1 MRITSPQHYVAA
13 GQGLAIDPLVLE
25 NASRAISQIW
35 ARNINLF
42 PLLTLNHLS
51 VATGL
56 NYGFLRRVV
65 ARKGGPYLYSHF
77 YMRKRVPGRRKV
89 RMISIPAPK
98 LAQCQSWI
106 VRHILKHVPPHS
118 GSYAYHPHSNPVFAA
133 RRHTDAV
140 WLIKVDIQD
149 FFHAINEHAVY
160 RVFRSLGY
168 ASILSLELARLC
180 TMTAERPR
188 QAKDPSARYVS
199 PAVEYYQAPYVGV
212 LPQGAP
218 TSPMLSNL
226 VMRDVDQRLSD
237 LAKESAMRFTR
248 YADDIVFSCADKRLG
263 SSVRLVRNKI
273 LEILNQAGFRPNL
286 RKTVIRGPGD
296 RKVVLG
302 MLVDSAHPRLMKEFK
317 DELRLHIHYLRHP
330 KFGPAHHALARK
342 TSVTSIYH
350 HVLGLIFWARAVEP
364 TYGARLLKEFKL
376 IQWPPITRRDYY
388 ATVRQAGD

>member
-1 MRITSPQHYVAA
+1 M
-13 GQGLAIDPLVLE
+13 
-25 NASRAISQIW
+25 SQIW
-35 ARNINLF
+35 SQNNNLF

-56 NYGFLRRVV
+56 SYGYLRNVV
-65 ARKGGPYLYSHF
+65 ARKAGPYLYSHF

-98 LAQCQSWI
+98 LMQCQSWI
-106 VRHILKHVPPHS
+106 VQNILKHVTPHA

-133 RRHTDAV
+133 RRHTEAV

-168 ASILSLELARLC
+168 AGVLSLELARIC
-180 TMTAERPR
+180 TMAAERPR
-188 QAKDPSARYVS
+188 HAKYSSTRYTS
-199 PAVEYYQAPYVGV
+199 SAVEYYQTPLVGI

-226 VMRDVDQRLSD
+226 VMRDVDQELTE
-237 LAKESAMRFTR
+237 LAAMSGMRFTR
-248 YADDIVFSCADKRLG
+248 YADDIVFSCTDKRSG
-263 SSVRLVRNKI
+263 SAVRLLRNKI
-273 LEILNQAGFRPNL
+273 LKILNQAGFRPNL
-286 RKTVIRGPGD
+286 RKTNIRGPGD

-302 MLVDSAHPRLMKEFK
+302 LLVDGAQPRLAKEFK
-317 DELRLHIHYLRHP
+317 DQLRLHLHYLGHP
-330 KFGPAHHALARK
+330 CFGPAHHAQSRK
-342 TSVTSIYH
+342 TSINSIYH

-364 TYGARLLKEFKL
+364 KYGARLLKDFSS
-376 IQWPPITRRDYY
+376 IPWPPVARRDYY
-388 ATVRQAGD
+388 ATVEQAGGK